1 MFMTTDFV
9 NADIAAYAQS
19 LVSHVACIK
28 PKSNKVSKRRSSAKI
43 VNIYDT
49 L

>member
-1 MFMTTDFV
+1 MFTTTDFV
-9 NADIAAYAQS
+9 NADIAAQPQS
-19 LVSHVACIK
+19 LVSHVAYIK